1 MASLSGRIIKMLL
14 VAFTFLIVLSLSLS
28 LLSQYRGLSLTPY
41 SVTSGAKN
49 GLSDLKNILE
59 TQGFET
65 KIIVTDPEAI
75 ISIKRNMVYT
85 IIGPSL
91 TYDTQAAFT
100 ILSILQNGSSILLV
114 DDFGRIN
121 SLLRAIYDMISP
133 TDLVRS
139 ILGGDLG
146 PDTSI
151 TDASIIFNTTAVVLD
166 AGAYWKNPAYI
177 TIKNFNDYGGVL
189 KHNIRSV
196 LAKFASALMLDMT
209 LKFKNNN
216 TVKRVIMPLPSNIG
230 FMVTTPFS
238 WLETNLKSAIDGK
251 ATPDPNEWGGIPFSI
266 ALAFEIPGGGRMMLI
281 GDPDIFTNDVLDIAK
296 TKGFDNEEFIVD
308 IFEWLAEPTGSNL
321 IVFDESRKALTPDN
335 PLFGVT
341 IPMKIIASFIR
352 YWIIAPLLPITFI
365 LFAVSYLPRR
375 FKREIKIF
383 KPTTKKTGTSP
394 YYGRY

>member
-1 MASLSGRIIKMLL
+1 MASLSGRIIKILL
-14 VAFTFLIVLSLSLS
+14 VTFTFLIVLSLSLS
-28 LLSQYRGLSLTPY
+28 LLSRYRGLSLTPY

-49 GLSDLKNILE
+49 GLSDLKSILE
-59 TQGFET
+59 NQGFET

-146 PDTSI
+146 PDVSI

-177 TIKNFNDYGGVL
+177 L
-189 KHNIRSV
+189 S
-196 LAKFASALMLDMT
+196 
-209 LKFKNNN
+209 
-216 TVKRVIMPLPSNIG
+216 
-230 FMVTTPFS
+230 
-238 WLETNLKSAIDGK
+238 
-251 ATPDPNEWGGIPFSI
+251 
-266 ALAFEIPGGGRMMLI
+266 LI
-281 GDPDIFTNDVLDIAK
+281 HI
-296 TKGFDNEEFIVD
+296 
-308 IFEWLAEPTGSNL
+308 
-321 IVFDESRKALTPDN
+321 
-335 PLFGVT
+335 
-341 IPMKIIASFIR
+341 
-352 YWIIAPLLPITFI
+352 
-365 LFAVSYLPRR
+365 
-375 FKREIKIF
+375 
-383 KPTTKKTGTSP
+383 
-394 YYGRY
+394 